1 MSEQRSRARRAGD
14 DLVVCQRLVI
24 GESFLQRFLGLMG
37 RTALP
42 EGEGLWLPTSSIH
55 MLFMRFAIDA
65 LFLGPEDDDGGR
77 RVVTMRPELPPWR
90 GIVLPVRGARG
101 VIEMPAGSLARL
113 GLATGDVIVFEPIP
127 EAADKPWVDPT

>member
-1 MSEQRSRARRAGD
+1 MSEQPLQARRVGD
-14 DLVVCQRLVI
+14 DLVVCRRLVT

-37 RTALP
+37 RASLP

-65 LFLGPEDDDGGR
+65 LFLGPSDSDGGR
-77 RVVTMRPELPPWR
+77 RVVALRPQLPPWR

-101 VIEMPAGSLARL
+101 VIEMPAGSLARQ
-113 GLATGDVIVFEPIP
+113 GVAAGDVIVFEPVP
-127 EAADKPWVDPT
+127 DAPDKPGVDPT